1 MKRIMEAKQ
10 EYDNIPIP
18 EELSERVMLEIE
30 KAEIK
35 NKKKNARV
43 RRNSFMKTFM
53 KRGVAAAAAIAVLF
67 AVGLNTSE
75 AFAKEISNIPVIG
88 AIAKVFTFRSYETE
102 TEDLK
107 ISVDIPSIEMISE
120 ELKGLEKKVNKEIYE
135 FCKQYADEAIE
146 RAKEYKQAFLET
158 GGTEEEWEKHNITI
172 KVWYEVKAQTDKY
185 LSLAVMGSESWS
197 GAYSEARYYNFDLE
211 EGKWVTL
218 EDILGDNYAQVAEQ
232 SIREQVEKREKETG
246 MEYWLDD
253 WEGIGENTKFYM
265 NQAQNPVIIFEKYE
279 IAPGAA
285 GQPEFEIQR

>member
-88 AIAKVFTFRSYETE
+88 AIAKVFTFRSYE